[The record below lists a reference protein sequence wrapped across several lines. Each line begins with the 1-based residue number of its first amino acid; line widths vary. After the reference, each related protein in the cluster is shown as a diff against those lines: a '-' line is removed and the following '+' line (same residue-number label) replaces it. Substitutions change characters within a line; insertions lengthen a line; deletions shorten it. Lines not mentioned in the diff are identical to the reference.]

1 MSSIQNII
9 DDLKNQGVTLDLNQ
23 IDLLQKLSSLQNR
36 KKSIFNNKNNNQGIY
51 VWGDVGRGKTLIVQS
66 FLRTIQKKDFA
77 LFHYID
83 FINFIHDELKNYSG
97 LKNPLKKISK
107 KISEENKLIF
117 IDEFQVED
125 VADAMIVGDLLISF
139 IDSGTRIILT
149 SNAHP
154 DDLYKDGLQRQKFL
168 KSINILKD
176 KIEVYK
182 LEGNIDYRS
191 RNIIELNRNN
201 VKDIFSDK
209 KIFELIKKNFSI
221 EDGIFNDTLVINKR
235 KFKCRIALNN
245 LLWVEFSSF
254 FKEATGAQDYKFIC
268 DKFDWIF
275 ISSFCF
281 NDDDSIDVIRRF
293 ISFIDIA
300 YKEKTKV
307 KFFFNDINIPNI
319 YSGSKLNLLW
329 RRCSSRLVEM
339 QNYDYLDND

>member
-1 MSSIQNII
+1 MLSIQNII

-23 IDLLQKLSSLQNR
+23 IDLLQKLSKLHNR

-51 VWGDVGRGKTLIVQS
+51 VWGDVGRGKTMIIQS
-66 FLRTIQKKDFA
+66 FLRTIQKKDFT

-83 FINFIHDELKNYSG
+83 FINFIHNELNNYSG
-97 LKNPLKKISK
+97 FKNPLKKISK
-107 KISEENKLIF
+107 KISKENKLIF

-125 VADAMIVGDLLISF
+125 VADAMIIGDLLISF
-139 IDSGTRIILT
+139 MELGTRIILT

-154 DDLYKDGLQRQKFL
+154 DDLYKNGLQRQKFL

-176 KIEVYK
+176 KIEIYK

-191 RNIIELNRNN
+191 RNIIELNKKNI
-201 VKDIFSDK
+201 KDTFSDK
-209 KIFELIKKNFSI
+209 KISELIKQNFSI
-221 EDGIFNDTLVINKR
+221 DEIPSDTLVINKR
-235 KFKCRIALNN
+235 KFKCKIVLNN
-245 LLWVEFSSF
+245 LLWIEFSSF

-275 ISSFCF
+275 ISSFSS
-281 NDDDSIDVIRRF
+281 NDDHSIDVIRRF

-307 KFFFNDINIPNI
+307 KFFFNDLNISSI
-319 YSGSKLNLLW
+319 YSGRLLDLLW
-329 RRCSSRLVEM
+329 KRCASRLVEM

>member
-125 VADAMIVGDLLISF
+125 VADAMIVGDL
-139 IDSGTRIILT
+139 
-149 SNAHP
+149 
-154 DDLYKDGLQRQKFL
+154 
-168 KSINILKD
+168 
-176 KIEVYK
+176 
-182 LEGNIDYRS
+182 
-191 RNIIELNRNN
+191 
-201 VKDIFSDK
+201 
-209 KIFELIKKNFSI
+209 
-221 EDGIFNDTLVINKR
+221 
-235 KFKCRIALNN
+235 
-245 LLWVEFSSF
+245 
-254 FKEATGAQDYKFIC
+254 
-268 DKFDWIF
+268 
-275 ISSFCF
+275 
-281 NDDDSIDVIRRF
+281 
-293 ISFIDIA
+293 
-300 YKEKTKV
+300 
-307 KFFFNDINIPNI
+307 
-319 YSGSKLNLLW
+319 
-329 RRCSSRLVEM
+329 
-339 QNYDYLDND
+339 